1 MTTRILARGAVA
13 VAVAAALS
21 AGYVAGT
28 RRAEPQIITPAVAAL
43 MPAEAAAK
51 TGIPDFSGL
60 VETYGPAV
68 VNISAKHVVQR
79 AAQRRAA
86 PQLPIDPD
94 DPFYQFFR
102 HFYGQIPGMGGG
114 RQPQPDDQPST
125 SLGSGFIISADGYIL
140 TNAHVIDGA
149 NVVTVKLTDKRE
161 YKAKVVGA
169 DKQSDVAV
177 LKIDA
182 SGLPIVKI
190 GDPAQSKVGQWV
202 VAIGSPYGF
211 DNTVTSGI
219 ISAKSRA
226 LPDENYTPFIQTDVP
241 VNPGNSGGPL
251 FNLNGEVIGI
261 NSMIYSQTGGFQG
274 LSFAIPINEAMKVKD
289 ELVKTGHVSR
299 GRLGVA
305 VQGLNQT
312 LASSFGLQKPDGAL
326 VSSVDPKGP
335 AAKAGLQ
342 PGDVILAVDGVP
354 VQDSSTLPAQIAG
367 MKPGTKADLQIWR
380 DKSRKTVSVTLA
392 SLADDQAK
400 AGVDEP
406 VEQGR
411 LGVAVRPLSPR
422 ERNGSSLTHGLVV
435 QQSAGP
441 AASAGIQPGD
451 VILAVNGRP
460 VTSAGFGRQIQGA
473 NHATAKRFPIP
484 DRGGAGLRPRG
495 RRARAA
501 RSARRAA
508 PRRRRLRVGRRGAR
522 RVHRVPAQRKQLAAR
537 AALHGR
543 RRRVSVRRSRVRAR
557 CARRRS
563 AEDRCAR
570 PLHARQAQAGALYRA
585 RELQRQRADPC
596 GHGAGEGRHEGGVLV
611 EGAVIPPR
619 R

>member
-28 RRAEPQIITPAVAAL
+28 RHAEPQIITPAVAAL

-79 AAQRRAA
+79 VAQRRAA
-86 PQLPIDPD
+86 PQLPIDPE

-102 HFYGQIPGMGGG
+102 HFYGQVPGMGGG

-161 YKAKVVGA
+161 YKAKVVGT

-182 SGLPIVKI
+182 SGLPTVKI

-354 VQDSSTLPAQIAG
+354 VQDSTTLPAQIAS

-380 DKSRKTVSVTLA
+380 DKSKKTVSVTLA

-400 AGVDEP
+400 AGADEP

-411 LGVAVRPLSPR
+411 LGVAVRPLLPR
-422 ERNGSSLTHGLVV
+422 ERNGTSLTHGLVV
-435 QQSAGP
+435 QQSTGP

-460 VTSAGFGRQIQGA
+460 VTSAEQLRDAVKRAGNSLALLIQRDDAQI
-473 NHATAKRFPIP
+473 F
-484 DRGGAGLRPRG
+484 
-495 RRARAA
+495 
-501 RSARRAA
+501 
-508 PRRRRLRVGRRGAR
+508 
-522 RVHRVPAQRKQLAAR
+522 VPVDL
-537 AALHGR
+537 G
-543 RRRVSVRRSRVRAR
+543 
-557 CARRRS
+557 
-563 AEDRCAR
+563 
-570 PLHARQAQAGALYRA
+570 
-585 RELQRQRADPC
+585 
-596 GHGAGEGRHEGGVLV
+596 
-611 EGAVIPPR
+611 
-619 R
+619 

>member
-1 MTTRILARGAVA
+1 MNTRFLARSAVV

-28 RRAEPQIITPAVAAL
+28 RHAEPPEIISPAQAAAL

-68 VNISAKHVVQR
+68 VNISAKHVVKASAR
-79 AAQRRAA
+79 RGGGAQ
-86 PQLPIDPD
+86 QLPIDPS
-94 DPFYQFFR
+94 DPFYQFFK
-102 HFYGQIPGMGGG
+102 HFYGQVPGMGGG
-114 RQPQPDDQPST
+114 GGGGQADDTPST
-125 SLGSGFIISADGYIL
+125 SLGSGFIVSPDGYIL

-161 YKAKVVGA
+161 YRAKVIGA

-182 SGLPIVKI
+182 SGLPTVKI
-190 GDPAQSKVGQWV
+190 GDPQQSKVGQWV

-251 FNLNGEVIGI
+251 FNLQGEVIGI

-274 LSFAIPINEAMKVKD
+274 LSFAIPINEAIKVKD

-305 VQGLNQT
+305 VQGLDQT

-342 PGDVILAVDGVP
+342 PGDVILSVNGTP
-354 VQDSSTLPAQIAG
+354 VQDSTMLPGQIASL
-367 MKPGTKADLQIWR
+367 KPGTKADLQIWR
-380 DKSRKTVSVTLA
+380 DKARKDVTVTLT
-392 SLADDQAK
+392 SLADSQQV
-400 AGVDEP
+400 AGNDEP
-406 VEQGR
+406 AEQGR
-411 LGVAVRPLSPR
+411 LGVAVRQLSPQ
-422 ERNGSSLTHGLVV
+422 ERAGSSLTHGLMV
-435 QQSAGP
+435 QQATGP
-441 AASAGIQPGD
+441 AANAGIQPGD

-460 VTSAGFGRQIQGA
+460 VTSPEQLRDAVKNAGNSLALLIQRDDAQI
-473 NHATAKRFPIP
+473 F
-484 DRGGAGLRPRG
+484 
-495 RRARAA
+495 
-501 RSARRAA
+501 
-508 PRRRRLRVGRRGAR
+508 
-522 RVHRVPAQRKQLAAR
+522 VPVDL
-537 AALHGR
+537 
-543 RRRVSVRRSRVRAR
+543 S
-557 CARRRS
+557 
-563 AEDRCAR
+563 
-570 PLHARQAQAGALYRA
+570 
-585 RELQRQRADPC
+585 
-596 GHGAGEGRHEGGVLV
+596 
-611 EGAVIPPR
+611 
-619 R
+619 

>member
-326 VSSVDPKGP
+326 VSSVDPKGRREGR
-335 AAKAGLQ
+335 AAAGR
-342 PGDVILAVDGVP
+342 
-354 VQDSSTLPAQIAG
+354 
-367 MKPGTKADLQIWR
+367 R
-380 DKSRKTVSVTLA
+380 D
-392 SLADDQAK
+392 
-400 AGVDEP
+400 
-406 VEQGR
+406 
-411 LGVAVRPLSPR
+411 
-422 ERNGSSLTHGLVV
+422 
-435 QQSAGP
+435 
-441 AASAGIQPGD
+441 
-451 VILAVNGRP
+451 
-460 VTSAGFGRQIQGA
+460 
-473 NHATAKRFPIP
+473 
-484 DRGGAGLRPRG
+484 PRG
-495 RRARAA
+495 RRRAG
-501 RSARRAA
+501 SGF
-508 PRRRRLRVGRRGAR
+508 VD
-522 RVHRVPAQRKQLAAR
+522 AAR
-537 AALHGR
+537 ADRGHEAGHEGR
-543 RRRVSVRRSRVRAR
+543 SADLARQVEEDGIGDARV
-557 CARRRS
+557 ARRRS
-563 AEDRCAR
+563 GEGGRRRAR
-570 PLHARQAQAGALYRA
+570 RAGAARRRGAPAVAARAQRLVSHARSGRPAIGGARRERGHPARRRDSRGERAARHERRTIARRGQARGQQSCA
-585 RELQRQRADPC
+585 ADP
-596 GHGAGEGRHEGGVLV
+596 A
-611 EGAVIPPR
+611 
-619 R
+619 

>member
-1 MTTRILARGAVA
+1 M
-13 VAVAAALS
+13 
-21 AGYVAGT
+21 
-28 RRAEPQIITPAVAAL
+28 
-43 MPAEAAAK
+43 
-51 TGIPDFSGL
+51 
-60 VETYGPAV
+60 
-68 VNISAKHVVQR
+68 NISAKHVVQR

-400 AGVDEP
+400 AGADEP
-406 VEQGR
+406 VEQEIGR
-411 LGVAVRPLSPR
+411 AHV
-422 ERNGSSLTHGLVV
+422 
-435 QQSAGP
+435 
-441 AASAGIQPGD
+441 
-451 VILAVNGRP
+451 
-460 VTSAGFGRQIQGA
+460 
-473 NHATAKRFPIP
+473 
-484 DRGGAGLRPRG
+484 
-495 RRARAA
+495 
-501 RSARRAA
+501 
-508 PRRRRLRVGRRGAR
+508 
-522 RVHRVPAQRKQLAAR
+522 
-537 AALHGR
+537 
-543 RRRVSVRRSRVRAR
+543 
-557 CARRRS
+557 
-563 AEDRCAR
+563 
-570 PLHARQAQAGALYRA
+570 
-585 RELQRQRADPC
+585 
-596 GHGAGEGRHEGGVLV
+596 
-611 EGAVIPPR
+611 
-619 R
+619 

>member
-1 MTTRILARGAVA
+1 MNTRFLARGAVA

-21 AGYVAGT
+21 ATYIAGT
-28 RRAEPQIITPAVAAL
+28 RHADPQIISPAQAAAL

-68 VNISAKHVVQR
+68 VNISAKHVVKQV
-79 AAQRRAA
+79 ARRM
-86 PQLPIDPD
+86 PQQQLPVDPS
-94 DPFYQFFR
+94 DPFYQFFK
-102 HFYGQIPGMGGG
+102 HFYGQMPGMGGDA
-114 RQPQPDDQPST
+114 QPDDQPSA

-182 SGLPIVKI
+182 SGLPTVKI

-251 FNLNGEVIGI
+251 FNLKGEVIGI

-274 LSFAIPINEAMKVKD
+274 LSFAIPINEAIKVKD

-312 LASSFGLQKPDGAL
+312 LASSFGLSKPDGAL
-326 VSSVDPKGP
+326 VSSVDPSGP

-342 PGDVILAVDGVP
+342 PGDVILAVNGSP
-354 VQDSSTLPAQIAG
+354 VADSTTLPSQIAG
-367 MKPGTKADLQIWR
+367 LKPGSKAELQIWR
-380 DKSRKTVSVTLA
+380 DKSKKTVSVTLGSMADTKVA
-392 SLADDQAK
+392 SSD
-400 AGVDEP
+400 GGP

-411 LGVAVRPLSPR
+411 LGVAVRPLTPQ
-422 ERNGSSLTHGLVV
+422 ERSATQLSHGLIV
-435 QQSAGP
+435 QQAGGP
-441 AASAGIQPGD
+441 AAGAGIQPGD

-460 VTSAGFGRQIQGA
+460 VTSPEQLRDAVKNAGNSLALLIQRDNAQI
-473 NHATAKRFPIP
+473 F
-484 DRGGAGLRPRG
+484 
-495 RRARAA
+495 
-501 RSARRAA
+501 
-508 PRRRRLRVGRRGAR
+508 
-522 RVHRVPAQRKQLAAR
+522 VPVDL
-537 AALHGR
+537 
-543 RRRVSVRRSRVRAR
+543 S
-557 CARRRS
+557 
-563 AEDRCAR
+563 
-570 PLHARQAQAGALYRA
+570 
-585 RELQRQRADPC
+585 
-596 GHGAGEGRHEGGVLV
+596 
-611 EGAVIPPR
+611 
-619 R
+619 

>member
-1 MTTRILARGAVA
+1 MNTRFLARSAIV

-21 AGYVAGT
+21 ATYIAGT
-28 RRAEPQIITPAVAAL
+28 HHAAPPQIISPAQAAAL

-68 VNISAKHVVQR
+68 VNISAKHVVKTSMR
-79 AAQRRAA
+79 RGGGSGGAQ
-86 PQLPIDPD
+86 QLPIDPS
-94 DPFYQFFR
+94 DPFYQFFK
-102 HFYGQIPGMGGG
+102 HFYGQVPGMGGG
-114 RQPQPDDQPST
+114 GGQDQDQPST
-125 SLGSGFIISADGYIL
+125 SLGSGFIVSPDGYIL

-161 YKAKVVGA
+161 YRAKVIGA

-182 SGLPIVKI
+182 SNLPVVKI
-190 GDPAQSKVGQWV
+190 GDPQQSKVGQWV

-251 FNLNGEVIGI
+251 FNLQGEVIGI

-274 LSFAIPINEAMKVKD
+274 LSFAIPINEAIKVKD
-289 ELVKTGHVSR
+289 ELVQTGHVSR

-305 VQGLNQT
+305 VQGLDQT

-342 PGDVILAVDGVP
+342 PGDVILSVNGSP
-354 VQDSSTLPAQIAG
+354 VQDSTMLPGQIASL
-367 MKPGTKADLQIWR
+367 KPGTKADLQIWR
-380 DKSRKTVSVTLA
+380 DKSRKEVSVTLA
-392 SLADDQAK
+392 SLTDSQQTASN
-400 AGVDEP
+400 DEP
-406 VEQGR
+406 AEQGR
-411 LGVAVRPLSPR
+411 LGVAVRQLSPQ
-422 ERNGSSLTHGLVV
+422 ERAGTSLTHGLMV
-435 QQSAGP
+435 QQATGP
-441 AASAGIQPGD
+441 AANAGVQPGD

-460 VTSAGFGRQIQGA
+460 VTSPEQLRDAVKSAGNSLALLIQRDNAQI
-473 NHATAKRFPIP
+473 F
-484 DRGGAGLRPRG
+484 
-495 RRARAA
+495 
-501 RSARRAA
+501 
-508 PRRRRLRVGRRGAR
+508 
-522 RVHRVPAQRKQLAAR
+522 VPVDL
-537 AALHGR
+537 
-543 RRRVSVRRSRVRAR
+543 S
-557 CARRRS
+557 
-563 AEDRCAR
+563 
-570 PLHARQAQAGALYRA
+570 
-585 RELQRQRADPC
+585 
-596 GHGAGEGRHEGGVLV
+596 
-611 EGAVIPPR
+611 
-619 R
+619 